1 MFASGEQFM
10 TVPRGPAPSMY
21 RMEEDK
27 PLKDLDFTQV
37 FRVRDVVPA
46 AAPVRTEPQV
56 RDDTRIGERGADKE
70 DSLIT
75 YVRPGRKRA
84 PVAADAPVLVVED
97 DEITRQLLEHVM
109 KMFGLPVRSAADAG
123 QMQQQLRKPPLP
135 RLILLDVELPRVNGF
150 RILEVLRKH
159 PQTSAIAIVM
169 VTSCA
174 GSDDIQQGL
183 SLGADGYLSK
193 PVTVRTLRA
202 VVQKVLACKP

>member
-1 MFASGEQFM
+1 MFASGQQFM
-10 TVPRGPAPSMY
+10 TVPRGPAPSIY
-21 RMEEDK
+21 RMAEDK
-27 PLKDLDFTQV
+27 SLKDLDFTQC

-46 AAPVRTEPQV
+46 AAPVRPKPAV
-56 RDDTRIGERGADKE
+56 GDDTRIGERGADK
-70 DSLIT
+70 DNSLIT
-75 YVRPGRKRA
+75 YVRPGSRRA
-84 PVAADAPVLVVED
+84 PAAPDAPVLIVED

-109 KMFGLPVRSAADAG
+109 KMLGLPVRGAADAG
-123 QMQQQLRKPPLP
+123 QMQQELRKPPLP

-174 GSDDIQQGL
+174 GSDDILQGL

-202 VVQKVLACKP
+202 VVQKILTCKP